1 MFSRITD
8 SKARKIKNRSRILSG
23 FAFEYVIKMLQLL
36 EKKDI
41 CTNFAVNLDKIKI
54 TMIKVS
60 DDASKKIVA
69 MMQEDG
75 FDAANDYV
83 RVGVK
88 SGGCSGLS
96 YELKFDKE
104 LGENDKVFEDNN
116 VKIAV
121 EKKSFLYLAG
131 TVLEFSG
138 GLNGKG
144 FVFNNPNASRTC
156 GCGESF
162 SL

>member
-1 MFSRITD
+1 M
-8 SKARKIKNRSRILSG
+8 LSNL
-23 FAFEYVIKMLQLL
+23 VKSNLWLI
-36 EKKDI
+36 
-41 CTNFAVNLDKIKI
+41 FAVNLDKIKI

-60 DDASKKIVA
+60 ESASKKIVD
-69 MMQEDG
+69 MMTEEG
-75 FDAANDYV
+75 FDAVNDYV

-104 LGENDKVFEDNN
+104 IGENDKVFEDNN

-131 TVLEFSG
+131 TILEFSG

-144 FVFNNPNASRTC
+144 FVFNNPNAQRTC

>member
-1 MFSRITD
+1 
-8 SKARKIKNRSRILSG
+8 
-23 FAFEYVIKMLQLL
+23 
-36 EKKDI
+36 
-41 CTNFAVNLDKIKI
+41 
-54 TMIKVS
+54 MIKVS
-60 DDASKKIVA
+60 DSASKKIVN
-69 MMQEDG
+69 MMEEDG
-75 FDAANDYV
+75 FDASIDYV

-104 LGENDKVFEDNN
+104 LGESDKVFEDNN

-131 TVLEFSG
+131 TILEYSG

-144 FVFNNPNASRTC
+144 FVFNNPIASRTC
-156 GCGESF
+156 CSGDSF

>member
-1 MFSRITD
+1 
-8 SKARKIKNRSRILSG
+8 
-23 FAFEYVIKMLQLL
+23 
-36 EKKDI
+36 
-41 CTNFAVNLDKIKI
+41 
-54 TMIKVS
+54 MIKVS
-60 DDASKKIVA
+60 ESAAKRVA
-69 MMQEDG
+69 LLMEDDG
-75 FDAANDYV
+75 FSPVNDFV

-88 SGGCSGLS
+88 SGGCSGLE

-104 LGENDKVFEDNN
+104 TTDTDKVFEDNG

-121 EKKSFLYLAG
+121 DKKSFLYLIG
-131 TVLEFSG
+131 TTLEYSG

>member
-1 MFSRITD
+1 
-8 SKARKIKNRSRILSG
+8 
-23 FAFEYVIKMLQLL
+23 
-36 EKKDI
+36 
-41 CTNFAVNLDKIKI
+41 
-54 TMIKVS
+54 MIKVS
-60 DDASKKIVA
+60 DTAKTKLEQLMS
-69 MMQEDG
+69 EEG
-75 FDAANDYV
+75 FNVTNDYV

-96 YELKFDKE
+96 YELNFDNN
-104 LGENDKVFEDNN
+104 LGENDKLFEDNL

-121 EKKSFLYLAG
+121 DKKSFLYLVG
-131 TVLEFSG
+131 TTLEYSG

-144 FVFNNPNASRTC
+144 FVFNNPNANRTC